1 MKSKLKAATA
11 ILLRVLHNP
20 QLNLVVNIFLMGFTG
35 FMALGQ
41 WSAGNTPIATVLT
54 VSTCSYVTAILF
66 WFLIWKTMPPKRK
79 L

>member
-1 MKSKLKAATA
+1 MRDKFKTATA

-35 FMALGQ
+35 FMAASQ
-41 WSAGNTPIATVLT
+41 WAVGNTPIATILT
-54 VSTCSYVTAILF
+54 VSTVSYITAILF
-66 WFLIWKTMPPKRK
+66 WFLIWKTMPPSKK